1 MNESKIS
8 VRYAKAL
15 FLSALEEKSLDDV
28 IKDVAL
34 LKEAFAAPGFA
45 DMLLSPVIKTSEKK
59 NLIKVVYSD
68 NISALSLSFLNLVFT
83 NSREAY
89 LEGILRNFVDL
100 YRKHNGIKNAELVIS
115 AGVSEEY
122 KLKFHKLLEEVF
134 KQKIELSSKINPDI
148 IGGFILKVDDEQFD
162 ASISSALSRIK
173 KNLLETS
180 Y

>member
-15 FLSALEEKSLDDV
+15 FLSALEEKSLDIV
-28 IKDVAL
+28 IKDVTL
-34 LKEAFAAPGFA
+34 LKEAFASPGFV
-45 DMLLSPVIKTSEKK
+45 DMLHSPVIKTSEKK
-59 NLIKVVYSD
+59 NLVNVVYAD
-68 NISALSLSFLNLVFT
+68 NISALSLSFLNLVFS

-89 LEGILRNFVDL
+89 LDGILRNFVGL
-100 YRKHNGIKNAELVIS
+100 YRKHNGIKNAELVVS
-115 AGVSEEY
+115 SEVSEEY
-122 KLKFHKLLEEVF
+122 KMKFLKLLEEVF
-134 KQKIELSSKINPDI
+134 KQKIELTSKTNPDI

-162 ASISSALSRIK
+162 ASVSSALSRIK

>member
-15 FLSALEEKSLDDV
+15 FLSALEEKSLDNV

-34 LKEAFAAPGFA
+34 LKEAFSSPGFV
-45 DMLLSPVIKTSEKK
+45 DMINSPVIKTSEKK
-59 NLIKVVYSD
+59 NLLKVVYAD
-68 NISALSLSFLNLVFT
+68 NISALSLNFLNLVFS
-83 NSREAY
+83 NGREAY
-89 LEGILRNFVDL
+89 LEGMLRNFVGL
-100 YRKHNGIKNAELVIS
+100 YRKHNGIKNAELVVS
-115 AGVSEEY
+115 SSVSEEY
-122 KLKFHKLLEEVF
+122 NIKFLKLLEEVF
-134 KQKIELSSKINPDI
+134 KEKIELSSKINPDI

-162 ASISSALSRIK
+162 ASVSSALSRIK